1 MTEEN
6 QKDLLFFQIN
16 ILKMHLAV
24 PKHNVLVIIH
34 KISDQCLYP
43 INWIVYW
50 RYLINTCNFIVYCF
64 QSSIFDEIELTDLS
78 VAECS
83 TKNINHSFQ
92 VRTLV
97 YTYKYSW

>member
-43 INWIVYW
+43 IN
-50 RYLINTCNFIVYCF
+50 
-64 QSSIFDEIELTDLS
+64 
-78 VAECS
+78 
-83 TKNINHSFQ
+83 
-92 VRTLV
+92 
-97 YTYKYSW
+97 